1 MSDLRRTI
9 LRAGWFLAGAA
20 VLVFAQTPETKK
32 SGPLVRRDLIRT
44 AAPVFPEIKRDL
56 FSMARFS
63 ASFASGTP
71 MALSPADEKPPA
83 DEPVPPPP
91 AVVRYVGYI
100 KYATVDKP
108 VAIVLINGEAWAVS
122 EGEPIGN
129 GWTAVRITEKEIELQ
144 NPEGKNLVFLYQG
157 EGL

>member
-1 MSDLRRTI
+1 MI
-9 LRAGWFLAGAA
+9 LRFGGFLAGAA
-20 VLVFAQTPETKK
+20 ILVFAQAPETKK
-32 SGPLVRRDLIRT
+32 SAPLVRRDLIRT

-56 FSMARFS
+56 FSMARFT

-71 MALSPADEKPPA
+71 MALSPAGEKPPA

-91 AVVRYVGYI
+91 PVVVRYVGYI

-108 VAIVLINGEAWAVS
+108 VALVLINGEAWAVS
-122 EGEPIGN
+122 EGELIGN
-129 GWTAVRITEKEIELQ
+129 GWTAVRVTEKEIELRD
-144 NPEGKNLVFLYQG
+144 PEGKNLVFLYQDGQG

>member
-32 SGPLVRRDLIRT
+32 PGPLVRRDLIRT

-71 MALSPADEKPPA
+71 MALSPADDQPPA
-83 DEPVPPPP
+83 DEPAPPPP

-144 NPEGKNLVFLYQG
+144 NPEGKNQVFLYQG
-157 EGL
+157 EGQ